1 LQSFSRAGILKTGRA
16 QDRPGPKVLNPNR
29 DQETALKI
37 AVLGAGGV
45 GGYFGGRLAAAG
57 ANLTFIARGEH
68 LSALRRDGLRIESA
82 LGNALVKPVRVT
94 DDPAPLGPVDMVW
107 IAVKL
112 WSTDEAARAVAPL
125 VGPRTAVISFQNGVE
140 AEDLL
145 IRLYGRERVM
155 GGVAHIAA
163 VIEQPGVIRHN
174 GTLQKLAFGELDGI
188 RSERAEALLALCRK
202 AGIDA
207 AIPEDI
213 NRAIWEKFVFLVGL
227 SGMTALTRLP
237 IGPVREDPD
246 TRAMLLEVLR
256 EAAAVARAKGVAL
269 AEDAAERQLAFTYGL
284 PPTMI
289 SSMLGDLRRGN
300 RLELPWL
307 AGAVVRLGRQ
317 LGVATPMNAAVYAAL
332 KPYVGGALP
341 QAGSAAPAMAGST

>member
-1 LQSFSRAGILKTGRA
+1 MI
-16 QDRPGPKVLNPNR
+16 V
-29 DQETALKI
+29 
-37 AVLGAGGV
+37 GAGGV

-57 ANLTFIARGEH
+57 SDVAFIARGEH
-68 LSALRRDGLRIESA
+68 LAALRREGLRIESV
-82 LGNALVKPVRVT
+82 LGNALIRPVQVT
-94 DDPAPLGPVDMVW
+94 DDPAALGQADLVW

-112 WSTDEAARAVAPL
+112 WGTEEAARAIAPL
-125 VGPRTAVISFQNGVE
+125 MGPKSAVISFQNGVE

-145 IRLYGRERVM
+145 LRLYGRERVM

-163 VIEQPGVIRHN
+163 VIEQPGIIRHN
-174 GTLQKLAFGELDGI
+174 GTLQKLAFGELDGT
-188 RSERAEALLALCRK
+188 RSARAEALLDACRR

-207 AIPEDI
+207 AIPADI

-227 SGMTALTRLP
+227 SGMTTLTRQP

-246 TRAMLLEVLR
+246 SRAMLLEVMR

-269 AEDAAERQLAFTYGL
+269 AADTAEQQLAFTDGL
-284 PPTMI
+284 PAAMI

-307 AGAVVRLGRQ
+307 AGAVVRLGRE
-317 LGVATPMNAAVYAAL
+317 LGVPTPMNGAVYAAL
-332 KPYVGGALP
+332 KPYAEGTVPHAKP
-341 QAGSAAPAMAGST
+341 APHAVSAGSA